1 VTRASGQHT
10 ATSLG
15 AHGARRSFTA
25 LAFSGLAVLA
35 LGACGGDD
43 EDGDDDDTT
52 EATSSSTVAELPTTP
67 ITLATTPTETLP
79 TVTTPATPTAPTYV
93 TEGAAVLVANASR
106 VDGAAGRLS
115 ERLAAVGFSMVTPGN
130 STEGPI
136 DTTKIYFDPA
146 NTAAQAV
153 AESLKAAFGGG
164 AIEVLPITT
173 PPPIDTGDLAGAG
186 VLIAM
191 GNDVADKTLDELQGI
206 VTTTSAPAAT
216 TAGSSTPSSTTA

>member
-1 VTRASGQHT
+1 
-10 ATSLG
+10 
-15 AHGARRSFTA
+15 
-25 LAFSGLAVLA
+25 VLT

-43 EDGDDDDTT
+43 DDGDDTT
-52 EATSSSTVAELPTTP
+52 ESTSSSTVANLPTTP

-79 TVTTPATPTAPTYV
+79 TVTTPVTATAPTYV

-106 VDGAAGRLS
+106 VDGGAGRLS
-115 ERLAAVGFSMVTPGN
+115 DRLAAVGFSMVTPGN
-130 STEGPI
+130 SKEGPI

-153 AESLKAAFGGG
+153 AESLKAALGGG

-173 PPPIDTGDLAGAG
+173 PPPIDTGELAGAG

-206 VTTTSAPAAT
+206 VTTTTVAASTTGASA
-216 TAGSSTPSSTTA
+216 PSSTTA